1 MGDADV
7 DAEAMVDV
15 VACSGALFEGDFL
28 RERKPIFGAA
38 GK

>member
-15 VACSGALFEGDFL
+15 VACSGAPFEGDFL

-38 GK
+38 GE